1 MAANSVHHAE
11 RVEQEGGWVTTL
23 DVCIHFA
30 GGGIAEVKLTSF
42 SERLSLQIPK
52 IKTAVVQQTTR
63 QQKQSL
69 QERAMGL
76 SLITH
81 GDFIRILLLGSKW
94 RWQEIVLKP
103 HLKKKSFK
111 IAV

>member
-1 MAANSVHHAE
+1 M
-11 RVEQEGGWVTTL
+11 

-30 GGGIAEVKLTSF
+30 GRVISKVKFTSF
-42 SERLSLQIPK
+42 SECLSLQIPK
-52 IKTAVVQQTTR
+52 IKTAVAPLTTR

-69 QERAMGL
+69 QERTAGL

-81 GDFIRILLLGSKW
+81 GDFIRILLLRSKW

-111 IAV
+111 IGM